1 MVRIFLWGRPLIE
14 RAFLAN
20 GPDPRMGRLP
30 LQNFFEIDNIGYLD
44 GPASLKEDN
53 LERQLFDPILYFDGF
68 FIHTLSQ
75 DLLLLAYFER
85 L

>member
-1 MVRIFLWGRPLIE
+1 MEAARLGGLEKLPDLPPGRDLLQETNYFKIE
-14 RAFLAN
+14 NL
-20 GPDPRMGRLP
+20 GH
-30 LQNFFEIDNIGYLD
+30 LD
-44 GPASLKEDN
+44 GPASRKDDN

-68 FIHTLSQ
+68 IIHTLSQ

>member
-1 MVRIFLWGRPLIE
+1 MGCDLLQKTNYFKIE
-14 RAFLAN
+14 NL
-20 GPDPRMGRLP
+20 DH
-30 LQNFFEIDNIGYLD
+30 LD
-44 GPASLKEDN
+44 GPASRKDDN

-68 FIHTLSQ
+68 IIHTLSQ